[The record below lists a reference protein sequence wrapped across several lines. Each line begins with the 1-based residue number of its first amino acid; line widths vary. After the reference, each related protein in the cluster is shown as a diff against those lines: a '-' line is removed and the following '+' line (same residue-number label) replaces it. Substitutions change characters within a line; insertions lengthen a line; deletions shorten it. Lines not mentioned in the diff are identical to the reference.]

1 MIILIPYFQLFIISF
16 LAATILPLSS
26 ELVLSTMLLTDSFD
40 KYLLLVVA
48 SFGNILG
55 SSVNW
60 YLGKKI
66 LIFKE
71 KKWFPANERQIA
83 KGEIYFKKYGIWSLL
98 LAWVPI
104 IGDPLTV
111 VAGIL
116 RVKFFTFLLLV
127 SVVVIVGS
135 IIWQQKIIQSQYSK
149 YAVLFLLAG
158 AIGNFIDRFVLGYV
172 IDFINIHILP
182 VFNFADIF
190 INIAVGLF
198 IVEMVIYERKKDS
211 LQ

>member
-1 MIILIPYFQLFIISF
+1 MIILISYFQLFIISF

-26 ELVLSTMLLTDSFD
+26 ELVLSTMLLTDSFY

-66 LIFKE
+66 LIFKD

-104 IGDPLTV
+104 IGDPLTI

-127 SVVVIVGS
+127 SIS
-135 IIWQQKIIQSQYSK
+135 KISRYI
-149 YAVLFLLAG
+149 FL
-158 AIGNFIDRFVLGYV
+158 
-172 IDFINIHILP
+172 
-182 VFNFADIF
+182 IF
-190 INIAVGLF
+190 IIF
-198 IVEMVIYERKKDS
+198 K
-211 LQ
+211 

>member
-1 MIILIPYFQLFIISF
+1 MIILISYFQLLIISF

-48 SFGNILG
+48 SFGNIFG

-66 LIFKE
+66 LIFKDR
-71 KKWFPANERQIA
+71 KWFPVNEKQIA
-83 KGEIYFKKYGIWSLL
+83 KSEMYFKKYGIWSLL

-111 VAGIL
+111 IAGVL
-116 RVKFFTFLLLV
+116 RVNFFTFLLLV
-127 SVVVIVGS
+127 SI
-135 IIWQQKIIQSQYSK
+135 SK
-149 YAVLFLLAG
+149 TSRYIFL
-158 AIGNFIDRFVLGYV
+158 
-172 IDFINIHILP
+172 
-182 VFNFADIF
+182 IF
-190 INIAVGLF
+190 IIF
-198 IVEMVIYERKKDS
+198 K
-211 LQ
+211 

>member
-1 MIILIPYFQLFIISF
+1 MIIFISYFQLILISF

-26 ELVLSTMLLTDSFD
+26 ELVLSTMLITGSFD

-66 LIFKE
+66 LTFKD
-71 KKWFPANERQIA
+71 KKWFPASEKQIV
-83 KGEIYFKKYGIWSLL
+83 KSEIYFKKYGIWSLL

-104 IGDPLTV
+104 IGDPLTL

-116 RVKFFTFLLLV
+116 RVEFKIFLFLV
-127 SVVVIVGS
+127 SIS
-135 IIWQQKIIQSQYSK
+135 KISRYI
-149 YAVLFLLAG
+149 FL
-158 AIGNFIDRFVLGYV
+158 
-172 IDFINIHILP
+172 
-182 VFNFADIF
+182 IF
-190 INIAVGLF
+190 IVF
-198 IVEMVIYERKKDS
+198 
-211 LQ
+211 

>member
-1 MIILIPYFQLFIISF
+1 MIILISYFQLLIISF

-66 LIFKE
+66 LIFKD

-104 IGDPLTV
+104 IGDPLTI

-127 SVVVIVGS
+127 SIS
-135 IIWQQKIIQSQYSK
+135 KISRYI
-149 YAVLFLLAG
+149 FL
-158 AIGNFIDRFVLGYV
+158 
-172 IDFINIHILP
+172 
-182 VFNFADIF
+182 IF
-190 INIAVGLF
+190 IIF
-198 IVEMVIYERKKDS
+198 K
-211 LQ
+211 

>member
-1 MIILIPYFQLFIISF
+1 MIILISYFQLFIISF

-26 ELVLSTMLLTDSFD
+26 ELVLSTMLLIDSFN

-66 LIFKE
+66 LIFKD

-116 RVKFFTFLLLV
+116 RVKFFTFLLL
-127 SVVVIVGS
+127 IS
-135 IIWQQKIIQSQYSK
+135 ISKISRYI
-149 YAVLFLLAG
+149 FL
-158 AIGNFIDRFVLGYV
+158 
-172 IDFINIHILP
+172 
-182 VFNFADIF
+182 IF
-190 INIAVGLF
+190 IIF
-198 IVEMVIYERKKDS
+198 K
-211 LQ
+211 

>member
-1 MIILIPYFQLFIISF
+1 MIILISYFQLFIISF

-26 ELVLSTMLLTDSFD
+26 EFVLSTMLLTDSFD

-66 LIFKE
+66 LIFKD

-104 IGDPLTV
+104 IGDPLTI

-127 SVVVIVGS
+127 SIS
-135 IIWQQKIIQSQYSK
+135 KISRYI
-149 YAVLFLLAG
+149 FL
-158 AIGNFIDRFVLGYV
+158 
-172 IDFINIHILP
+172 
-182 VFNFADIF
+182 IF
-190 INIAVGLF
+190 IIF
-198 IVEMVIYERKKDS
+198 K
-211 LQ
+211 

>member
-1 MIILIPYFQLFIISF
+1 MIILISYFQLLIISF

-48 SFGNILG
+48 SFGNIFG

-66 LIFKE
+66 LIFKD
-71 KKWFPANERQIA
+71 KKWFPVNEKQIA
-83 KGEIYFKKYGIWSLL
+83 KSEMYFKKYGIWSLL

-111 VAGIL
+111 IAGVL
-116 RVKFFTFLLLV
+116 RVNFFTFLLLV
-127 SVVVIVGS
+127 SIS
-135 IIWQQKIIQSQYSK
+135 KISRYI
-149 YAVLFLLAG
+149 FL
-158 AIGNFIDRFVLGYV
+158 
-172 IDFINIHILP
+172 
-182 VFNFADIF
+182 IF
-190 INIAVGLF
+190 IIF
-198 IVEMVIYERKKDS
+198 K
-211 LQ
+211 

>member
-1 MIILIPYFQLFIISF
+1 MIILISYFQLFIISF

-40 KYLLLVVA
+40 KYLLLFVA

-66 LIFKE
+66 LIFKD

-104 IGDPLTV
+104 IGDPLTI

-127 SVVVIVGS
+127 SVS
-135 IIWQQKIIQSQYSK
+135 KISRYI
-149 YAVLFLLAG
+149 FL
-158 AIGNFIDRFVLGYV
+158 
-172 IDFINIHILP
+172 
-182 VFNFADIF
+182 IF
-190 INIAVGLF
+190 IIF
-198 IVEMVIYERKKDS
+198 K
-211 LQ
+211 

>member
-1 MIILIPYFQLFIISF
+1 MIILISYFQLFIISF

-66 LIFKE
+66 LIFKD
-71 KKWFPANERQIA
+71 KMWFPANERQIA

-104 IGDPLTV
+104 IGDPLTI

-127 SVVVIVGS
+127 SIS
-135 IIWQQKIIQSQYSK
+135 KISRYI
-149 YAVLFLLAG
+149 FL
-158 AIGNFIDRFVLGYV
+158 
-172 IDFINIHILP
+172 
-182 VFNFADIF
+182 IF
-190 INIAVGLF
+190 IIF
-198 IVEMVIYERKKDS
+198 K
-211 LQ
+211 

>member
-1 MIILIPYFQLFIISF
+1 VIILISYFQLFIISF

-66 LIFKE
+66 LIFKD

-127 SVVVIVGS
+127 SIS
-135 IIWQQKIIQSQYSK
+135 KISRYI
-149 YAVLFLLAG
+149 FLL
-158 AIGNFIDRFVLGYV
+158 FI
-172 IDFINIHILP
+172 
-182 VFNFADIF
+182 IF
-190 INIAVGLF
+190 
-198 IVEMVIYERKKDS
+198 K
-211 LQ
+211 